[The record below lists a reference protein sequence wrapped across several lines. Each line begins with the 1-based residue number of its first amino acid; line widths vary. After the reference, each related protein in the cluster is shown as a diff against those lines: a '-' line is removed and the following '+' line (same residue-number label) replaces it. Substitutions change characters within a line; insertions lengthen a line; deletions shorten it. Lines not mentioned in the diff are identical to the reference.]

1 MRTEKVNPAWNR
13 TGTTINANTVAR
25 ARADQQNHSQGG
37 LQPDRRGN
45 RQQRTLPTPDMRQS
59 SAPPPMQSGR
69 RETPGGVSRGTQ
81 PGGMGGDKW
90 WREAGG
96 GIAPGDMT
104 INRDGPGGQED
115 VYPRGEP
122 GGGFNDPGSDT
133 QIIRDGPGAGILD
146 RLDSPEAQWAKQ
158 FHAQYGAWPPGFDWI
173 PTVENGLQ
181 SSLYIE
187 N

>member
-1 MRTEKVNPAWNR
+1 
-13 TGTTINANTVAR
+13 
-25 ARADQQNHSQGG
+25 
-37 LQPDRRGN
+37 
-45 RQQRTLPTPDMRQS
+45 
-59 SAPPPMQSGR
+59 MQSGR

-122 GGGFNDPGSDT
+122 GGGFNDPGSDL